1 MTPYEILGVSPNA
14 SPKEITEAY
23 RTLAQIFHPDRFSG
37 SPDHV
42 KAEAEKRMKNLTQAY
57 AIARKGGGGAKMS
70 GGSQASSSTNVT
82 VVEQAW
88 EAAARERVAKAARGV
103 PWQEGVRARAKAEA
117 KAKEDRAVRE
127 RSATHGKAIARPKS
141 RSEPGVLAGIG
152 EARHTNRILCRDCKS
167 IQWLP
172 EGWEPTLYDTNYYCS
187 ICGRLLLS
195 R

>member
-1 MTPYEILGVSPNA
+1 MTPYEVLGVSPKA

-23 RTLAQIFHPDRFSG
+23 KTLAQIFHPDRFAG
-37 SPDHV
+37 SPEHV
-42 KAEAEKRMKNLTQAY
+42 KAEAERRMKNLTQAY
-57 AIARKGGGGAKMS
+57 ALARKGGG
-70 GGSQASSSTNVT
+70 VT
-82 VVEQAW
+82 MPGQKKSAQDQGTVEQAW
-88 EAAARERVAKAARGV
+88 EAAARERVARAARGV
-103 PWQEGVRARAKAEA
+103 PWQEGVRARARAEAEA
-117 KAKEDRAVRE
+117 KEKRAARE
-127 RSATHGKAIARPKS
+127 QAATHGKAIARPKS
-141 RSEPGVLAGIG
+141 RTEPGVLAGIG

>member
-1 MTPYEILGVSPNA
+1 LTPYEILGVSPKA

-57 AIARKGGGGAKMS
+57 ALARKGGGAGS
-70 GGSQASSSTNVT
+70 GGGAHQSSSGDVT

-88 EAAARERVAKAARGV
+88 EAAARERVARAARGV

-117 KAKEDRAVRE
+117 KAKEDRAARE
-127 RSATHGKAIARPKS
+127 RSATHGKAIARPKT

>member
-1 MTPYEILGVSPNA
+1 MTPYEVLGVSPKA

-23 RTLAQIFHPDRFSG
+23 KTLAQIFHPDRFAG

-42 KAEAEKRMKNLTQAY
+42 KAEAERRMKNLTQAY
-57 AIARKGGGGAKMS
+57 ALARKGGGATNMS
-70 GGSQASSSTNVT
+70 GGQKTKADSGTM
-82 VVEQAW
+82 EQAW
-88 EAAARERVAKAARGV
+88 EAAARERVARAARGT
-103 PWQEGVRARAKAEA
+103 PWQEGVRARARAEA
-117 KAKEDRAVRE
+117 QAKEARAQRE
-127 RSATHGKAIARPKS
+127 RAATHGKAIARPKS
-141 RSEPGVLAGIG
+141 RTEPGVLAGIG
-152 EARHTNRILCRDCKS
+152 EARHTNRITCRDCKS